1 MEKFGG
7 VVEKKGVV
15 VWDLI
20 NNYLQNLGLNYI
32 YDKTQLHQ
40 SLVVVCNVLTS
51 FNEISMI
58 QTLLLQTGKYKL
70 YLFLMYVILL
80 A

>member
-1 MEKFGG
+1 M
-7 VVEKKGVV
+7 
-15 VWDLI
+15 DLI

-40 SLVVVCNVLTS
+40 SLVLVCNVLTS

-70 YLFLMYVILL
+70 YLFLMYVVLL
-80 A
+80 G

>member
-1 MEKFGG
+1 M
-7 VVEKKGVV
+7 
-15 VWDLI
+15 DLI

-32 YDKTQLHQ
+32 YDKTNLHKGIV
-40 SLVVVCNVLTS
+40 LACDVLTS

-70 YLFLMYVILL
+70 YLFLLYVVLL

>member
-1 MEKFGG
+1 MEKFRRLD
-7 VVEKKGVV
+7 KKKSLVIL
-15 VWDLI
+15 DI
-20 NNYLQNLGLNYI
+20 IQNYIQNVGLNWL
-32 YDKTQLHQ
+32 YDKTQLHR
-40 SLVVVCNVLTS
+40 SVVVVCNILTS

-70 YLFLMYVILL
+70 YLFLMYVILI